1 MILDK
6 EKLQDAMVAACV
18 NVSELA
24 EMSGVG
30 MKTIRKLTL
39 TDGKAT
45 TKTVGL
51 LSKALGIPYRELLKE
66 A

>member
-6 EKLQDAMVAACV
+6 EKIQDAMVAACV

-24 EMSGVG
+24 DKSGLG
-30 MKTIRKLTL
+30 IKTIRKLTL
-39 TDGKAT
+39 ADGNAT

-66 A
+66 E